1 MSIWVGPIV
10 SVKQHPRSAKT
21 YTPKPQ
27 ARKEPKPSPVLD
39 EKSTKSEK
47 PDQNK
52 LETKAEKEEKVR
64 SLNKKRVDFV
74 IVYRKS
80 TLTDDSITKI
90 ETFLLNLE
98 QKGFELEISGF
109 SVNTDIDFVKIHA
122 PTRVLLQFAELFG
135 IELAYHY
142 KDYRVGATKPFN
154 FMATIL
160 TSPNVMHPVYERARP
175 ILSEDIPR
183 TITNAE
189 KGLVIYRVLSKN
201 PYGES
206 DQDCGIKKLI
216 STNIFES
223 AFPIHDGQ
231 WQWTEEGP
239 LNERQLLDKYWSS
252 LRCFY
257 KQQPL
262 DLIHKYYGPET
273 SFYFAWLGY
282 YNTMLIPAS
291 ALGVFCF
298 ILGLLIFEDIFT
310 ARSKEVCESPIMLCP
325 QCHFKNC
332 KFEPLKNSCFHA
344 HLIYL
349 MDNPLVIT
357 FAGLM
362 SIWSTFFLELWR
374 RKEAMLQIRWN
385 LRSVEADCS
394 MRPQFEAKTTHYK
407 ISKITG
413 NLEPYMPKKVQCA
426 RYTLSASAILFLMLL
441 MILGMFGIMVY
452 IKTVAVVLT
461 SSDKHILTINPT
473 LVASASGSFLSL
485 CFILIF
491 EMLYGKIATWLTDLE
506 NPRTQVD
513 YDNSFTYKSYALA
526 FVNNYAVI
534 FYIAFVK
541 ARFYTHPG
549 DERLWTTAGG
559 IGSDLCNPAGC
570 IIELGIHLVTILIGK
585 QIVLTGKQYIIP
597 KIKNLLRRMRK
608 HKNRNLKVTL
618 QWESDYLLNPYKKY
632 HIMQEYMQMIIQYG
646 FVTFFVAAFPPAPL
660 LALFNNLIEL
670 RIDAIKMTRAF
681 RRPVAFKVPNLAAW
695 NGILK
700 GVTYI
705 GVATNAFVIAF
716 TSEFVQRNI
725 YKTTVS
731 SDLVGFVNTTISVFN
746 VSEFL
751 LDFGT
756 AGNLTVCYYP
766 GRRYPPDH
774 PSKYELTEE
783 HWYILTIRFLAVVV
797 FEHIVMLITGI
808 IAYIIPDIPFS
819 VKEHINYQRD
829 QFKAIKLKAL
839 QETYL
844 KEQEKKKLH
853 IFDLT

>member
-1 MSIWVGPIV
+1 MHQGSSFESSNSVRVGTDV
-10 SVKQHPRSAKT
+10 AKSQPR
-21 YTPKPQ
+21 PQLEQKPDT
-27 ARKEPKPSPVLD
+27 E
-39 EKSTKSEK
+39 EKSIITEKSDENQ
-47 PDQNK
+47 PQS
-52 LETKAEKEEKVR
+52 EGESAEKVR
-64 SLNKKRVDFV
+64 SLGDKSVDFV
-74 IVYRKS
+74 IVYKKS
-80 TLTDDSITKI
+80 ALTDNSIAKI

-98 QKGFELEISGF
+98 HKGFELETSIC
-109 SVNTDIDFVKIHA
+109 SVNADIYFIKIHA
-122 PTRVLLQFAELFG
+122 PKKILLQFAEIFG
-135 IELAYHY
+135 IELAYQY
-142 KDYRVGATKPFN
+142 KDYRVKGTQPYS
-154 FMATIL
+154 FMATVL
-160 TSPNVMHPVYERARP
+160 TSPNMTHPVYERARAT
-175 ILSEDIPR
+175 LFEDIPR
-183 TITNAE
+183 SITNAE
-189 KGLVIYRVLSKN
+189 KGLIIYKVLARN
-201 PYGES
+201 AYGEEK
-206 DQDCGIKKLI
+206 QECGIRKLI
-216 STNIFES
+216 NMNVFES
-223 AFPIHDGQ
+223 AFPIHDGP
-231 WQWTEEGP
+231 WKWTEEGP
-239 LNERQLLDKYWSS
+239 LNDRQLLDKYWSN

-282 YNTMLIPAS
+282 YNMMLIPAS
-291 ALGVFCF
+291 ALGIFCF
-298 ILGLLIFEDIFT
+298 ILGVLSFEDIFT
-310 ARSKEVCESPIMLCP
+310 ARSKEVCESSIMLCP
-325 QCHFKNC
+325 RCHFKNC
-332 KFEPLKNSCFHA
+332 KFEPLKNSCLHA
-344 HLIYL
+344 HLIYVI
-349 MDNPLVIT
+349 DNPLVIT
-357 FAGLM
+357 FACLM

-385 LRSVEADCS
+385 LRAIEADCS
-394 MRPQFEAKTTHYK
+394 MRPQFEAKARHYK

-413 NLEPYMPKKVQCA
+413 NLEPYMPKKVQCL
-426 RYTLSASAILFLMLL
+426 RFTLSGAAILFLMLL
-441 MILGMFGIMVY
+441 MLLGMFGIMVY
-452 IKTVAVVLT
+452 VKTVSALLT
-461 SSDKHILTINPT
+461 ISTEQHILTINPG
-473 LVASASGSFLSL
+473 LVASTTGSFLSL

-491 EMLYGKIATWLTDLE
+491 ELLYERIATWLTDLE

-513 YDNSFTYKSYALA
+513 YDNSYTYKSYALA

-549 DERLWTTAGG
+549 DERLWTRVGG

-570 IIELGIHLVTILIGK
+570 IIELGIQLVMILIGK
-585 QIVLTGKQYIIP
+585 QFFFTAKQYILP
-597 KIKNLLRRMRK
+597 KITILMRTIRK
-608 HKNRNLKVTL
+608 QKNRHVKVTL
-618 QWESDYLLNPYKKY
+618 QWECDYLLNPHKKY

-670 RIDAIKMTRAF
+670 RVDAIKMTRAF

-725 YKTTVS
+725 YKETVR
-731 SDLVGFVNTTISVFN
+731 SDLVGFINTTLSVFN

-751 LDFGT
+751 TDFGT
-756 AGNLTVCYYP
+756 ADNITYCYYP
-766 GRRYPPDH
+766 GKRYPPDH
-774 PSKYELTEE
+774 ANKYQLTED
-783 HWYILTIRFLAVVV
+783 HWYTLTIRFLAVVV

-844 KEQEKKKLH
+844 KEQRQMK
-853 IFDLT
+853 INAFSDT